1 MEAGALAHS
10 SSSRGERGSPCFKSI
25 SPQPAM
31 GHPALAPATPTQAWP
46 RWFTGGPLQ
55 SSLLSPSAPGVLS
68 FPAGPSLPQPRLPS
82 EPPLRSRTHQG
93 WGHRPSFR
101 AASGAKSQDEVGG
114 PQGSLGR
121 ASLSGPF
128 GPWPQGGPQSRH
140 RRHLGGGRGRG
151 LHAPRK
157 GAGKISVNPRRA
169 PVGGNEQGSCGSG
182 APRPQVTRA
191 QGDRG
196 DAGPVPAR
204 EPKSEGSEGSEGA
217 GIPSA
222 HARYSPGSAPSG
234 IRSVQS
240 RSAGSGFHRGLCP
253 AESELAPVGARD
265 TLSPDPERP
274 RSGTCGVRSC
284 REGPL
289 SPAPRSSR
297 GDNALAAQSKSTV
310 GTVRNRRIPGGGA
323 MLAVGTRSPPG
334 RAESARGREPGR
346 AGSGGPGAGGRGAGR
361 RGGGE
366 KSERRKRGEGTRG
379 EGARGEPGG
388 PGRTGLA
395 ASAPPPPARW
405 LSARRL
411 ASPRAPGLPVGPPGA
426 GSGWAS
432 LGRLAPPCPAGLRGP
447 GPAPRAPRRPRPGRP
462 RPGPPPPAGLA
473 ARAGAGSLKG
483 RPAGSAP
490 LASAL

>member
-346 AGSGGPGAGGRGAGR
+346 AGSGGPGHRIA
-361 RGGGE
+361 
-366 KSERRKRGEGTRG
+366 KNVLKDKTLIISEFQKPQLQCYTMCSKNC
-379 EGARGEPGG
+379 
-388 PGRTGLA
+388 L
-395 ASAPPPPARW
+395 
-405 LSARRL
+405 
-411 ASPRAPGLPVGPPGA
+411 
-426 GSGWAS
+426 
-432 LGRLAPPCPAGLRGP
+432 
-447 GPAPRAPRRPRPGRP
+447 
-462 RPGPPPPAGLA
+462 
-473 ARAGAGSLKG
+473 
-483 RPAGSAP
+483 
-490 LASAL
+490 